1 MVEKSTEYRKTKI
14 LVTMGPSLDGTFE
27 KSLEFIDGIRF
38 NMSHAN
44 TKSIEKYLDILNEKN
59 IAKLMDLKGNKIRI
73 KKSNF
78 SELIENQVV
87 KLGKDILISYIPE
100 CIEKDQNILINDGKI
115 KLIVESVEKD
125 ITARVLVGGHIKEK
139 MGVNFP
145 EGCFPNDLTD
155 EDIKNVKFAV
165 ENEFEYIA
173 LSFVRS
179 EKDILNLKNL
189 IKEYS
194 GNCSVIAKIE
204 TKEGLKNID
213 EILNHSDGVMIARGD
228 LGVEVAIEYL
238 PIIQKNIIKLANEKG
253 KLVITATQMLDSM
266 VNNPY
271 PTRAEV
277 TDVANAIFDGTD
289 CLMLSNETTIG
300 KYPIYSIKTLD
311 NIARVSEND
320 ISKYKQEIEFEEH
333 SIYSGIAYAVEALSK
348 KLNPKI
354 VITPTTSGKTPLR
367 ISKFR
372 FNSPII
378 ALAPENIVFRKL
390 RLVWGVIPIKIDE
403 IGDVDEVLEISKKI
417 AKNIIDSGIYVVTL
431 GHPKGEKKTNVI
443 KVESI

>member
-1 MVEKSTEYRKTKI
+1 
-14 LVTMGPSLDGTFE
+14 
-27 KSLEFIDGIRF
+27 
-38 NMSHAN
+38 
-44 TKSIEKYLDILNEKN
+44 
-59 IAKLMDLKGNKIRI
+59 
-73 KKSNF
+73 
-78 SELIENQVV
+78 
-87 KLGKDILISYIPE
+87 
-100 CIEKDQNILINDGKI
+100 
-115 KLIVESVEKD
+115 
-125 ITARVLVGGHIKEK
+125 

-179 EKDILNLKNL
+179 ETDILNLKNL

-253 KLVITATQMLDSM
+253 KLIITATQMLDSM

-300 KYPIYSIKTLD
+300 KYPIESIKTLD

>member
-1 MVEKSTEYRKTKI
+1 MVEEGYRKTKI
-14 LVTMGPSLDGTFE
+14 LVTVGPSLDNYF
-27 KSLEFIDGIRF
+27 KDCLDLVDGIRF
-38 NMSHAN
+38 NMSHMD
-44 TKSIEKYLDILNEKN
+44 TRSVKKYLEILNEKN

-73 KKSNF
+73 IKTNF
-78 SELIENQVV
+78 SELVKNQVV
-87 KLGKDILISYIPE
+87 SFGKDILISYIPK
-100 CIEKDQNILINDGKI
+100 CIEKGQNILINDGKI
-115 KLIVESVEKD
+115 KLIIESVGKEV
-125 ITARVLVGGHIKEK
+125 TARVLIGGTVKPE

-145 EGCFPNDLTD
+145 DGCFPDDLTD

-179 EKDILNLKNL
+179 KKDVLNLKNL
-189 IKEYS
+189 INKNS
-194 GNCSVIAKIE
+194 GNCSIISKIE
-204 TKEGLKNID
+204 TKEGLKNIE
-213 EILNHSDGVMIARGD
+213 EILDYSDGVMIARGD

-238 PIIQKNIIKLANEKG
+238 PIIQKNVIKLANEKG

-300 KYPIYSIKTLD
+300 KYPIDSIKTLD
-311 NIARVSEND
+311 NIARVSEGD

-333 SIYSGIAYAVEALSK
+333 SIYSGIAYAVEALCN

-372 FNSPII
+372 FDPPII

-390 RLVWGVIPIKIDE
+390 RLVWGVIPKKIDE

-417 AKNIIDSGIYVVTL
+417 AKNIIGSGIYVVTL